1 MCELKPRSATANSH
15 KMEDDDAAAAAKED
29 YFFTASEDDIIITI
43 GEEEEE
49 EGAEEKKKIEKE
61 VKDVNGAESEN
72 TLKVYLVI
80 LND

>member
-43 GEEEEE
+43 GEEEE
-49 EGAEEKKKIEKE
+49 GAEEKKKIEKE

>member
-15 KMEDDDAAAAAKED
+15 KMEDDDTATAAKED

-43 GEEEEE
+43 GEEE

>member
-15 KMEDDDAAAAAKED
+15 KMEDDDAATAAKED

-43 GEEEEE
+43 GEEEE

>member
-15 KMEDDDAAAAAKED
+15 KMEDDDAATAAKED

-43 GEEEEE
+43 GEEE